1 MNKQKILN
9 ELDKIFIGKG
19 FMSCCHICPSC
30 EKKMKKELFN
40 LIKETKEEMAKALRI
55 VKKKYGNE
63 NTGYITF
70 EHGYNKAIKEFNEA
84 INNYLKVNKHL

>member
-40 LIKETKEEMAKALRI
+40 LIKETKEKMAKALRMKEI
-55 VKKKYGNE
+55 KWQLEE
-63 NTGYITF
+63 NYSDVIY
-70 EHGYNKAIKEFNEA
+70 ESYNDAVEVLNKAID
-84 INNYLKVNKHL
+84 NYLKVNKQ

>member
-40 LIKETKEEMAKALRI
+40 LIKETKEEMAKVLRMN
-55 VKKKYGNE
+55 KRRFPATN
-63 NTGYITF
+63 ITVF
-70 EHGYNKAIKEFNEA
+70 YQELREEFNLT
-84 INNYLKVNKHL
+84 IDSYLKEK